1 MQRWLFICFFAL
13 LAPMPAAISARAQTP
28 VPKAIDT
35 PVTFQL
41 TVPATVIFYDTVL
54 QPGSYTAMADLK
66 KLVLFR
72 DGRAVA
78 SAPVTWKQT
87 KKADKKGGVVSFNT
101 TVEEIHFPD
110 SSRRIVIPES
120 VRSLMYPQIFG
131 TRPPTQKV
139 ETRKG
144 RM

>member
-1 MQRWLFICFFAL
+1 MQRWLFTCFFAL
-13 LAPMPAAISARAQTP
+13 LAPMPAAISVHAQTP
-28 VPKAIDT
+28 APKAIDT
-35 PVTFQL
+35 PMTFQL
-41 TVPATVIFYDTVL
+41 TVPATVVLYDTVL
-54 QPGSYTAMADLK
+54 QPGNYTAMADLK

-78 SAPVTWKQT
+78 SAPLTWKQS
-87 KKADKKGGVVSFNT
+87 KKADKKGGLVSFNT
-101 TVEEIHFPD
+101 TVQEIRFPD

-131 TRPPTQKV
+131 ALPPTQRV
-139 ETRKG
+139 QTRKG